1 MLQEGTEK
9 MVEQDGIDKKGSSLQ
24 WSYPFG
30 GKKKKGKSSNITA
43 VEEKNRFY
51 LCEAL

>member
-1 MLQEGTEK
+1 MEVIRKEARYSGLIHLEE
-9 MVEQDGIDKKGSSLQ
+9 
-24 WSYPFG
+24 
-30 GKKKKGKSSNITA
+30 KKKKGKSSNITA